1 MTPRENLS
9 AMGPKELRTSKLFE
23 NAISPRKGSD
33 AQRDRDSITK
43 THGPRVASKHQP
55 PRRSNEHLIN
65 SRRRISL
72 GKPSRPSVR
81 ISTDEFVVDKNA
93 LRNSVS
99 NILTCLL
106 IKYDGLHQQFNWI
119 ISGDL
124 KLGLVV
130 RLTQM
135 PVSLTI
141 IFV

>member
-1 MTPRENLS
+1 M
-9 AMGPKELRTSKLFE
+9 
-23 NAISPRKGSD
+23 
-33 AQRDRDSITK
+33 
-43 THGPRVASKHQP
+43 
-55 PRRSNEHLIN
+55 
-65 SRRRISL
+65 
-72 GKPSRPSVR
+72 R

-106 IKYDGLHQQFNWI
+106 IEYDGLHQQFNLT

-130 RLTQM
+130 KLTQM